1 MSRQLD
7 FSKPLSDDD
16 RKYALDR
23 GMYAEV
29 RANDL
34 EHSEESEVHDPA
46 GPEATGL
53 TGNEPSREADH
64 QTPTGVG
71 LAALTANPG
80 AKTVVEAEKETPTP
94 SPAESAEKGTDYNSK
109 TIAELQQELE
119 NRELSKSGSKAE
131 LVARLEEDDKES
143 E

>member
-34 EHSEESEVHDPA
+34 EHAEESEVHDPA

-53 TGNEPSREADH
+53 TGNEPSRVADH

-80 AKTVVEAEKETPTP
+80 AKTVVEAEKETPGPT
-94 SPAESAEKGTDYNSK
+94 AGAQKTGKDYNSW
-109 TIAELQQELE
+109 TVAELQQELE